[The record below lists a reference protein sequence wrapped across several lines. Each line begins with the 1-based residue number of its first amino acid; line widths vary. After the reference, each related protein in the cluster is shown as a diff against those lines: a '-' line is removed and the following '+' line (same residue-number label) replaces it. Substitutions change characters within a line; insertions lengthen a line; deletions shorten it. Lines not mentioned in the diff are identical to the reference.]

1 MTAPRLTADA
11 HAGSPLPRAARLA
24 QVIRRPWSL
33 RLRLLT
39 IIGVALLSVWSVVAV
54 WMMIDVRN
62 ELRTALDDRL
72 AASARMVAGLM
83 LQLPAGA
90 PPGSAAQ
97 SAPRFDVIA
106 RDGLACEVSLLRG
119 EVLFQTVAR
128 TTGSPS
134 LASAPTG
141 YTTRNF
147 GGKEWRTY
155 VLEQGGIRIA
165 TADRI
170 DVRESLLRDIALT
183 AGIPFAL
190 ALTGSLVLLWFGIGR
205 GLQPLEHLR
214 VALALRRP
222 DDASALPAMSPPL
235 ELRPLVE
242 TVERLLARTHAA
254 IDRERRF
261 TDDAAHELRSPL
273 TGIKTNLQVM
283 QLAFYKPEHM
293 GISAQALT
301 SAESGVLRL
310 QATLDQLLLLARLD
324 GRPAV
329 GEFVPADAA
338 TVARQAVD
346 DAQAIPCAAEH
357 IRIECPPGPVTVMV
371 PAPLL
376 NSALRN
382 LLDNSLR
389 HGGDSFILLR
399 IECADSGTVH
409 FFVGDQGPGMTD
421 EECAHAVE
429 RFWRRGA
436 GGSGLGLAIVKAI
449 AEGYGGSLSL
459 LRGVTGG
466 LETQLVFPGHR

>member
-1 MTAPRLTADA
+1 MPSTGR
-11 HAGSPLPRAARLA
+11 SA
-24 QVIRRPWSL
+24 QVTRRPWSL
-33 RLRLLT
+33 RLRLLS
-39 IIGVALLSVWSVVAV
+39 IIGVSLLSVWSLVAV
-54 WMMIDVRN
+54 WMLIDVRN
-62 ELRTALDDRL
+62 ELRSALDDRL

-90 PPGSAAQ
+90 PPGSSSQ
-97 SAPRFDVIA
+97 SASPLDVIA

-119 EVLFQTVAR
+119 EVMFQTVAR

-141 YTTRNF
+141 YTTRSF

-170 DVRESLLRDIALT
+170 DVRENLLRDIALT

-205 GLQPLEHLR
+205 GLRPLEQLR

-222 DDASALPAMSPPL
+222 DDASALPAMSPPP

-273 TGIKTNLQVM
+273 TGIKTNLQVL
-283 QLAFYKPEHM
+283 QLASSRPEHE
-293 GISAQALT
+293 GLAGQALS

-310 QATLDQLLLLARLD
+310 QATLDQLLMLARLD
-324 GRPAV
+324 GRPAA
-329 GEFVPADAA
+329 GEFAPADATTA
-338 TVARQAVD
+338 VRQAVD
-346 DAQAIPCAAEH
+346 DAQANPSVAQNIQ
-357 IRIECPPGPVTVMV
+357 IECPPGPITVMV

-382 LLDNSLR
+382 LIDNSLR
-389 HGGDSFILLR
+389 HGAGSTVFVR
-399 IECADSGTVH
+399 VECADSGTVH
-409 FFVGDQGPGMTD
+409 FLVGDQGPGLTD

-429 RFWRRGA
+429 RFWRRGV

-449 AEGYGGSLSL
+449 ADRYGGSLSL
-459 LRGVTGG
+459 LRGAADG
-466 LETQLVFPGHR
+466 LETQLIFPGHR